1 MEPSTVSSCILTL
14 HREFA
19 AYTTQR
25 LQELGLSFGLIYFV
39 IYVGKHPDCTPSE
52 LTKAL
57 HLDWGHSQR
66 SLNKLA
72 EDGFLTKEKNGRSY
86 HLKLTQR
93 GENAFVVCHQVFIGW
108 DAQSLGGL
116 TAQERQQLLTLLQ
129 KAKKQCKRKCANDV
143 RNDLES
149 DPLWWDAAEKPHHLC
164 ADNIRAVG

>member
-1 MEPSTVSSCILTL
+1 MELSTVSSCILTL

-52 LTKAL
+52 LTKDL

-66 SLNKLA
+66 SLVKLV
-72 EDGFLTKEKNGRSY
+72 EDGFLTREKLGRSY
-86 HLKLTQR
+86 RLRLTSQ
-93 GENAFVVCHQVFIGW
+93 GEQAFMVCHRVFADW

-129 KAKKQCKRKCANDV
+129 KAVQKKVCK
-143 RNDLES
+143 
-149 DPLWWDAAEKPHHLC
+149 
-164 ADNIRAVG
+164 

>member
-93 GENAFVVCHQVFIGW
+93 GENGW

-129 KAKKQCKRKCANDV
+129 KAVQKKVCK
-143 RNDLES
+143 
-149 DPLWWDAAEKPHHLC
+149 
-164 ADNIRAVG
+164 